1 MSVRV
6 SVSLSEQHDDFV
18 RGLVAK
24 GEYANASAVIQ
35 RAVELL
41 RSETERSCADP
52 DALRDLLRSR
62 AAGEFVS
69 AVEGRNAQRRC
80 WNASGKSLAC
90 RLLCDHAILMTPA
103 AIGGDLEIPSSQ

>member
-52 DALRDLLRSR
+52 DALRDLFRSR

-69 AVEGRNAQRRC
+69 AVEGKKRTEA
-80 WNASGKSLAC
+80 
-90 RLLCDHAILMTPA
+90 M
-103 AIGGDLEIPSSQ
+103 LERKRQELGLSTALRSRHLDDARSNRW